1 MLLQLH
7 GCFACRLSCS
17 IGTLHGQLCRLGVR
31 AQVRG
36 VCGGKIHTREH
47 RILTTAT
54 SRQGLLL
61 ETRCELTPANSST
74 PIRACILTM
83 LCCSCSSWSA
93 SCLLAED
100 LDRDVAGDSCLGM
113 GGLRLPR
120 GELSE
125 ELRLTL
131 RTVAQ
136 PDPMQ
141 TGLKSGGLAVKTKA
155 VLAGCEE
162 IPQSSA
168 TALRVPQRTVLAPGR
183 SSLGTSAPPR
193 HRLSPVREAALR
205 SARLCM

>member
-1 MLLQLH
+1 
-7 GCFACRLSCS
+7 
-17 IGTLHGQLCRLGVR
+17 
-31 AQVRG
+31 
-36 VCGGKIHTREH
+36 
-47 RILTTAT
+47 
-54 SRQGLLL
+54 
-61 ETRCELTPANSST
+61 
-74 PIRACILTM
+74 M

-168 TALRVPQRTVLAPGR
+168 TALRVPQRTALAPGR

-205 SARLCM
+205 SARLCMEPPTPVAIPPAPLHPRSEGSRRSCSAPCGPPPHSSLTERWPATRAHRQFASVLPQPLPHKWLGANQRAYLTRCAVRQI